1 MQALIRSKSAGVTGG
16 RGTAGAGPGRD
27 LLYGSRGVPAA
38 PTYRRPGDLGPYE
51 PCPSTP
57 RVRIVGSVE
66 TTPEIGAREEPRR
79 SGAWRTPEVEARRE
93 VRRSGRGGLD
103 MEDLVSMCERRCRKA
118 CNIRSAAEDSEET
131 CHSGSSGGRARR
143 YRKRGSPKPAAGEA
157 GAMDTDPSPVRLWD
171 SEGHSEGY
179 RTAYE
184 QPSES
189 EETARPPTRANT
201 APEPSLEHDAEA
213 LERPARARTAPVA
226 RHTEPTRDSM
236 GDTPMAE
243 ESEAPGTVGCA
254 GSAGKHAEC
263 HCEHVSFLMGK
274 YPRMGMDAI
283 VHRLDSLDNAK
294 DGLEEDVAGILDDQS
309 AAERDMAELRAERD
323 RYRENLELALQKQQ
337 RVVDSLLHLVEDM
350 SGRLKRLEESQP
362 LASGPE
368 LPAKPAAAEL
378 VERVKTLRSAMEKPM
393 GDPAEAPY
401 ARPRVDP
408 GALPFVSMF
417 SESTM
422 LGEQTALAGSMREG
436 RATTDPRS
444 LTVQMS
450 HAAQDLPITTT
461 AHAVYVEEEIQS
473 QTMQGRTMGSAD
485 GHGRGHPGGNLWA
498 KDPNTG
504 IWTADGA
511 SPSRVP
517 NPMGSGPTGPHS
529 MEERDVQGVYSHPP
543 ATGGIRLG
551 GVVAGDVGDAIRIDD
566 LRGIKIRYYDGNPSN
581 LDDFILDWEDFAE
594 EVVGEMRGAP
604 RDKWVCRTF
613 PHRLAQD
620 LKEELRDQIREGLIR
635 TEQACLHWLED
646 EERVDAPNQKLE
658 DLWSIPLP
666 LDRGEL
672 RVREWNRY
680 LRKYRQSLK
689 LVEDRN
695 KSSEISHLL
704 KDVLPGHWKKK
715 VEDEEKKRAKKR
727 VVVRIMAAEDTHAGI
742 MEFFRRNLG
751 EPNGMLGLKNAVYVE
766 VFGDT
771 MGQRLLRL
779 NNAEWRRGE
788 PLRMQVIFARMS
800 LDKIVK
806 YITVELKLNAKNEA
820 HVQDRHGHGQRGH
833 REDRHHQ
840 EIQEDTANSAED
852 GSGSGQDHW
861 TGSREDHEEAHFF
874 AFVAHNVRDHGQD
887 RSRWSRVGPKKAK
900 EPRRIGNPPLSFRE
914 YRSQHDG
921 CWVCYGKG
929 NNHAH
934 DHRQCKV

>member
-1 MQALIRSKSAGVTGG
+1 
-16 RGTAGAGPGRD
+16 
-27 LLYGSRGVPAA
+27 
-38 PTYRRPGDLGPYE
+38 
-51 PCPSTP
+51 
-57 RVRIVGSVE
+57 
-66 TTPEIGAREEPRR
+66 
-79 SGAWRTPEVEARRE
+79 
-93 VRRSGRGGLD
+93 
-103 MEDLVSMCERRCRKA
+103 MEDLVPMCERRCRKA
-118 CNIRSAAEDSEET
+118 CNLRSAAEDSEEA

-143 YRKRGSPKPAAGEA
+143 YWKHGSPKSAPRDA
-157 GAMDTDPSPVRLWD
+157 GAMDTDPSPVRLWE

-184 QPSES
+184 QLSES

-213 LERPARARTAPVA
+213 LERPARARTAPLA
-226 RHTEPTRDSM
+226 RHTEPPRDSM

-243 ESEAPGTVGCA
+243 ESEAPGTA
-254 GSAGKHAEC
+254 GRARPGGRHAEC

-274 YPRMGMDAI
+274 YPKMGMDAI
-283 VHRLDSLDNAK
+283 VHRLDRLDNAR
-294 DGLEEDVAGILDDQS
+294 DGLEEDVGRILDDQS
-309 AAERDMAELRAERD
+309 TAEKDMEELRAD
-323 RYRENLELALQKQQ
+323 QARYRENLELALQKQQ
-337 RVVDSLLHLVEDM
+337 QVVDSLLQLVEDM
-350 SGRLKRLEESQP
+350 SGRLKRLEELQP

-378 VERVKTLRSAMEKPM
+378 VERVNTLRSAMDKPM
-393 GDPAEAPY
+393 GGPAEAPY
-401 ARPRVDP
+401 APPRVDP
-408 GALPFVSMF
+408 GALPFVPMF

-422 LGEQTALAGSMREG
+422 LGEQTAPAGSMREG
-436 RATTDPRS
+436 HATTDPRS
-444 LTVQMS
+444 LTVQMC
-450 HAAQDLPITTT
+450 HATQDPPPTTT
-461 AHAVYVEEEIQS
+461 AYAVYAEEEIQN

-485 GHGRGHPGGNLWA
+485 GHGRGHSGGNLWA

-511 SPSRVP
+511 SPSRIP
-517 NPMGSGPTGPHS
+517 NPMGSGPTGSHS
-529 MEERDVQGVYSHPP
+529 MEERDVRGVYSHPP

-566 LRGIKIRYYDGNPSN
+566 LRGIKIPYYDGNPSN

-594 EVVGEMRGAP
+594 EVVGEMRGSP

-613 PHRLAQD
+613 QDRLAQD
-620 LKEELRDQIREGLIR
+620 LKEEMRDQIREGLIG
-635 TEQACLHWLED
+635 TEQACLQWLEG
-646 EERVDAPNQKLE
+646 EEQVDAPNQKLE
-658 DLWSIPLP
+658 DLWSIPLQ

-680 LRKYRQSLK
+680 LRKYRRSLK
-689 LVEDRN
+689 LVEDWN
-695 KSSEISHLL
+695 ESSEIRHLL
-704 KDVLPGHWKKK
+704 KDVLLGHWKRR

-727 VVVRIMAAEDTHAGI
+727 VAVRIMAAEDTHAGI

-751 EPNGMLGLKNAVYVE
+751 EPNRMLGLKNAVYVE
-766 VFGDT
+766 VFGDS

-779 NNAEWRRGE
+779 NNVEWRRGE

-800 LDKIVK
+800 LDEIVK

-833 REDRHHQ
+833 REDGHNR
-840 EIQEDTANSAED
+840 EIQEDAANSAED

-861 TGSREDHEEAHFF
+861 SREDHEEAHFF
-874 AFVAHNVRDHGQD
+874 AFVAHNVRNHGQD
-887 RSRWSRVGPKKAK
+887 RSRWSQVGPKKGK
-900 EPRRIGNPPLSFRE
+900 EPRRIGNPLLSFRE

-934 DHRQCKV
+934 DHRQCKVYEADKKAYFAAHPEKKPKEQRISDWKAKGGDGGKGQGKGQGEGRGRGYGGGPGQDRRVRSIEEVAEDMLRTLEELKAEQRGGQSPGGSQLEGAAGSQV